1 MAAPMPCG
9 PVSGSASA
17 RSTFVKLH
25 TAAST
30 KIGIS
35 RRIFFLL
42 PLRPTQGTGSGL
54 SKTRLP
60 HESRHAAAVAIAKWR
75 CRYSVGL
82 HVAGTTR

>member
-42 PLRPTQGTGSGL
+42 PLPKWGQGAG
-54 SKTRLP
+54 TRLP

-75 CRYSVGL
+75 CPYSVGL